1 MRRFNTTGTCFP
13 DEHYMVDIS
22 EQVNI
27 AEQMVMDNYYF
38 CINKGRQYGKTTTLY
53 ALGNQLE
60 SHGFTVFSLSFEGMT
75 ESDFETTENLYASF
89 VSQMGSEIRY
99 RNVKN
104 IDENGKN
111 VLLPFR
117 DCKELSK
124 KELSDII
131 FDLCIDNPKVVVI
144 IDEVDQASNYDSFI
158 KFLGFLRDRYLNRKK
173 EPTFLSVIL
182 AGVYDIKNLK
192 LKIRPE
198 SEHQYNSPWN
208 IAKIY
213 NASMGL
219 PESGIAQMLSEFK
232 VDYQLDF
239 NENEVANAIFG
250 WTNGYPYLVSRICE
264 FIQANNL
271 SWTEEGVNIAVRDI
285 LKDRKDVLFSDIT
298 KKLNDF
304 PKLRGKLE
312 TILYKGTRLNYN
324 PDEENLQLGFMFDFL
339 AEGEKG
345 GVVVSNRMFETRIYN
360 YLIERDNESDIYSR
374 GAQDSNGFI
383 VNGELDLKKILEKF
397 SYHYNKIFNH
407 DDELFIESQGRK
419 MFLLYLRPI
428 INGIGNYYIEAQ
440 TRDNTRT
447 DIVID
452 YQGRQFVIELKIW
465 HGEEYNRKGEIQLSE
480 YLDHFGLSEGYMLS
494 FCFNKNKETGLQKKE
509 FGDKVL
515 WEVVV

>member
-27 AEQMVMDNYYF
+27 AEQMVIDNYYF

-60 SHGFTVFSLSFEGMT
+60 SHGYTVFSLSFEGLT
-75 ESDFETTENLYASF
+75 DEDFATTEKLYATF
-89 VSQMGSEIRY
+89 AAQMSSASKY
-99 RNVKN
+99 RLVKN
-104 IDENGKN
+104 IDDNAKQ
-111 VLLPFR
+111 LLSQYY
-117 DCKELSK
+117 DCQSLSK
-124 KELSDII
+124 QQLSDIV
-131 FDLCIDNPKVVVI
+131 FELCVDNPKVVLI
-144 IDEVDQASNYDSFI
+144 IDEVDQASNYESFI
-158 KFLGFLRDRYLNRKK
+158 KFLGFLRDRYLNRRK
-173 EPTFLSVIL
+173 EPTFQSVIL
-182 AGVYDIKNLK
+182 AGVYNIKNLK

-208 IAKIY
+208 IAEPYSAK
-213 NASMGL
+213 MGL
-219 PESGIAQMLSEFK
+219 PESGIAKMLSEFK
-232 VDYQLDF
+232 ADNNLDF
-239 NENEVANAIFG
+239 DENEVANAIFG
-250 WTNGYPYLVSRICE
+250 WTNGYPYLVSKICK
-264 FIQANNL
+264 FIVENNL
-271 SWTEEGVNIAVRDI
+271 PWNEEGVNLAVRDI
-285 LKDRKDVLFSDIT
+285 LKDREDVLFGDMI
-298 KKLNDF
+298 KKLSDF
-304 PKLRGKLE
+304 PKLKGTIE
-312 TILYKGTRLNYN
+312 AILYNGQRINYN
-324 PDEENLQLGFMFDFL
+324 PDEPSLQLGFMFNFL
-339 AEGEKG
+339 AEGERG

-360 YLIERDNESDIYSR
+360 YLIECENLSAIYSS
-374 GAQDSNGFI
+374 GSADSNDFAKR
-383 VNGELDLKKILEKF
+383 GEFDLKKILEKF

-407 DDELFIESQGRK
+407 DDEQFIESQGRK

-494 FCFNKNKETGLQKKE
+494 FCFNKNKETGLQRKE